1 MPQILNQFYIFLLT
15 LAPKQNAAIKFLSIL
30 NVPILDDWYFRISLF
45 YLERVLWRQAP
56 ERNVKI
62 KIYLNFISMTRLEMI
77 VSFEVKY
84 FAINTN
90 KPDSHWKLM

>member
-62 KIYLNFISMTRLEMI
+62 KIYLNFI
-77 VSFEVKY
+77 
-84 FAINTN
+84 
-90 KPDSHWKLM
+90 